1 MGQLAA
7 GDPCI
12 VFKVLAVTPVT
23 KQKKQAYVKHVRIN
37 ADVDLT
43 GSEEEQE
50 EEESKRTGEEGEE
63 EEEGRRGQQHD
74 DDSNH
79 VRHSIG
85 ADERYGNEMLMGESS
100 ETSNTNSPTTKSP
113 C

>member
-1 MGQLAA
+1 MSSMYVSMQMS
-7 GDPCI
+7 I
-12 VFKVLAVTPVT
+12 SRAVR
-23 KQKKQAYVKHVRIN
+23 K
-37 ADVDLT
+37 
-43 GSEEEQE
+43 S
-50 EEESKRTGEEGEE
+50 TGEEGE